1 MKRKISVP
9 KEIVEAFGFRVKAI
23 REKLRLK
30 QKEFAAKLELSES
43 YICQI
48 EKGKANPTFE
58 FFYRMITRV
67 NVNMNYL
74 FYGEGEMFCRGKP
87 GDKNESEIPESIE
100 STEDFQWF
108 MEHSSYFRMSMELYG
123 KRVLVDSEEYI
134 IKDIEK
140 VGKKKKGSVR

>member
-9 KEIVEAFGFRVKAI
+9 KELVEAFGFRVKAI
-23 REKLRLK
+23 RENLRLK

-58 FFYRMITRV
+58 FFYKLVSRV

-74 FYGEGEMFCRGKP
+74 FYGEGEMFCLGKP
-87 GDKNESEIPESIE
+87 TTENESEIPEAIE

-134 IKDIEK
+134 NKDIDRE
-140 VGKKKKGSVR
+140 GKKIKE